1 MTSWPT
7 QTTDHVDPVPLR
19 DGLVESLDF
28 LLWLVTG
35 HIRHYW
41 RAPVRRNG
49 IASRCWAAPPITE
62 RPRPSVATPKR
73 ARLRK
78 LPRVSRATPLRP
90 G

>member
-7 QTTDHVDPVPLR
+7 ETTHQEDPVTLR
-19 DGLVESLDF
+19 DRIVESLDF

-41 RAPVRRNG
+41 P
-49 IASRCWAAPPITE
+49 
-62 RPRPSVATPKR
+62 
-73 ARLRK
+73 AR
-78 LPRVSRATPLRP
+78 VTQ